1 VPHCFIYMWMYGV
14 QCHGVDSRPDKSRFW
29 RDVMVR
35 PVSVQERLR
44 RWRRKGFSFGRR
56 PYIGS
61 RVRLTGGR
69 RAHSSRRGG
78 FLSHRPLQCRRW

>member
-1 VPHCFIYMWMYGV
+1 MSYCFIYMWRHGV
-14 QCHGVDSRPDKSRFW
+14 QFHGVDGRPGESCIW
-29 RDVMVR
+29 RGDMAC

-44 RWRRKGFSFGRR
+44 GWWRRGRPFGLH

-69 RAHSSRRGG
+69 RVHSSRRGG
-78 FLSHRPLQCRRW
+78 ILSPRPPQCRIW